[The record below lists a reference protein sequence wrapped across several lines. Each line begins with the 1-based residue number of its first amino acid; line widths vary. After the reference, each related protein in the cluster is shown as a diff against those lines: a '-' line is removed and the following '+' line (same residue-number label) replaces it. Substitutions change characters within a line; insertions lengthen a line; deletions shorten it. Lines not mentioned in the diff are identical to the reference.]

1 VAAYDRRVRQCHVQL
16 AAVLAPPHGLVPLD
30 PHAGMDAPEQLLEL
44 PRLSLRE
51 EDLDRLANGL
61 LAGVAVEPLGARVPA
76 CYEAVRALADDRVAR
91 GLDDGR
97 ELAQGILGP
106 L

>member
-1 VAAYDRRVRQCHVQL
+1 
-16 AAVLAPPHGLVPLD
+16 
-30 PHAGMDAPEQLLEL
+30 MDALEQLLEL
-44 PRLSLRE
+44 PCLSLRE

-97 ELAQGILGP
+97 ELAQGILRP
-106 L
+106 LALHEVTHRSEERRVGKESRSRWSPD